1 MSCVVE
7 GQQNK
12 YMTVAF
18 SWHNTTTGDKTK
30 IVNVK
35 DTNFKKVLLEK
46 YDIDKDG
53 KFTEY
58 DANNIGSL
66 DISGCGVSNLSG
78 IENLKNL
85 RELQA
90 SDNNISNIAPV
101 MSLTKLT
108 GSQFCNNRITDISC
122 LKNRKFK
129 SIFAIDL

>member
-1 MSCVVE
+1 MSCVIE

-66 DISGCGVSNLSG
+66 VYQLWSFKFIW
-78 IENLKNL
+78 
-85 RELQA
+85 
-90 SDNNISNIAPV
+90 
-101 MSLTKLT
+101 
-108 GSQFCNNRITDISC
+108 
-122 LKNRKFK
+122 NRKFEK
-129 SIFAIDL
+129 FKRITSI